1 MQEIFLLELNF
12 CHLNNFLDSK
22 HLIENVKLGFNQFF
36 LPFIKFVSSN
46 CNIFD
51 NAPDSEL
58 KIYPKNWDTKLT
70 AAFISANMD

>member
-1 MQEIFLLELNF
+1 MIILWTIFDNF
-12 CHLNNFLDSK
+12 FTGLSWTFLQLKSTWV
-22 HLIENVKLGFNQFF
+22 LINF

-51 NAPDSEL
+51 NAPDSGF

>member
-1 MQEIFLLELNF
+1 MNNFWQFFYRTKLNF
-12 CHLNNFLDSK
+12 PATQIHM
-22 HLIENVKLGFNQFF
+22 GFNQFL

-51 NAPDSEL
+51 NAPDSEF